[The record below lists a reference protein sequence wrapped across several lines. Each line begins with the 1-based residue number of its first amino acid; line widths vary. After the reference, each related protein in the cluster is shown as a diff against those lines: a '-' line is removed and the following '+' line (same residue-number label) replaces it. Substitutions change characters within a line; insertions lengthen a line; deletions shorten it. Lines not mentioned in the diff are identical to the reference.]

1 MEEEL
6 RERFFNSAQESPGG
20 WLLRALSLRAAA
32 ARLDWQVLPP
42 RDNEPVISLLA
53 EYRMLLGLAFENLL
67 KAIISLVR
75 LDAGISPA
83 LPKECHI
90 HALETLAGRP
100 ECLLLAFTSGELQ
113 LLAHPSP
120 FIEWAGRY
128 PIPKKPSQF
137 LPIGSSNHEREAELR
152 LWERL
157 VPLLH
162 ETAWVMKGGPARLG
176 GHKLHMK
183 SRSKPGA

>member
-20 WLLRALSLRAAA
+20 WLLRALSFRAAA

-75 LDAGISPA
+75 LNAGISPA

-90 HALETLAGRP
+90 HALETLAGRLSVCCSRSRL
-100 ECLLLAFTSGELQ
+100 ENSNCWLIHHRLSSGLVATPYLKSHRSSFLSAQ
-113 LLAHPSP
+113 ATMSARQNCVFGKGLSP
-120 FIEWAGRY
+120 FSMR
-128 PIPKKPSQF
+128 
-137 LPIGSSNHEREAELR
+137 
-152 LWERL
+152 
-157 VPLLH
+157 
-162 ETAWVMKGGPARLG
+162 RLG
-176 GHKLHMK
+176 
-183 SRSKPGA
+183 S

>member
-75 LDAGISPA
+75 LNAGISPA

-137 LPIGSSNHEREAELR
+137 LPIGSSNQ
-152 LWERL
+152 
-157 VPLLH
+157 
-162 ETAWVMKGGPARLG
+162 
-176 GHKLHMK
+176 
-183 SRSKPGA
+183 